1 MVIKAKKIFI
11 FFKNK
16 YMLTLLFFVVWILFF
31 DQNNLIDRFKSIEK
45 IRQQEKEKVYYLRK
59 IEEDKRKLNELRTD
73 RDNLEKFAREQYY
86 MKKDDEDIFV
96 LKE

>member
-1 MVIKAKKIFI
+1 MVIKAKKII
-11 FFKNK
+11 LFFKNK

>member
-96 LKE
+96 VVK